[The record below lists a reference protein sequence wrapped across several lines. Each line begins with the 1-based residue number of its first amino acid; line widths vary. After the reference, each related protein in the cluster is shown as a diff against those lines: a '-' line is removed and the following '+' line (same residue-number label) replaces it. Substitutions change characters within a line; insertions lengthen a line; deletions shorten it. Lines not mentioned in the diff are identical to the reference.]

1 MLSAL
6 SLLSLTL
13 RCANYWMVGYW
24 NLLQVIEYIQFLQE
38 KVHKYEGSY
47 QGWSHEPAK
56 LMPWVNFILPLCSLC
71 NLQKST
77 LIWFLTSYYVFNDL
91 FCVCIIQMDLV
102 RWKFL
107 HFKECLFYMHIMI
120 IYLENKYLNL
130 SQIIVY
136 WKFILQRILFA
147 YLNCIHILHT
157 LLQTLP

>member
-1 MLSAL
+1 ML
-6 SLLSLTL
+6 TIE
-13 RCANYWMVGYW
+13 WWGFGVF
-24 NLLQVIEYIQFLQE
+24 LQVIEYIQFLQE

-56 LMPWVNFILPLCSLC
+56 LMPWVNFIFASMLCVIWKHQHSLDF
-71 NLQKST
+71 LL
-77 LIWFLTSYYVFNDL
+77 LIMYLMTYF
-91 FCVCIIQMDLV
+91 VCIIQMNLV

-136 WKFILQRILFA
+136 
-147 YLNCIHILHT
+147 
-157 LLQTLP
+157 